1 MGVIILKVSYEKL
14 FKKLKEQ
21 EIKEKE
27 FQIMA
32 GFSGNIM
39 TRMRRNQYVSL
50 ESIQSVC
57 HVLDCKVEDVLD
69 FIND

>member
-1 MGVIILKVSYEKL
+1 MSINYDKL
-14 FKKLKEQ
+14 FDTLKDRQ
-21 EIKEKE
+21 IKEKE

-50 ESIQSVC
+50 ESVQTMC
-57 HVLDCKVEDVLD
+57 RVLDCSVEDIIE
-69 FIND
+69 FID

>member
-1 MGVIILKVSYEKL
+1 MGINYEKL
-14 FKKLKEQ
+14 FDILRARQ
-21 EIKEKE
+21 IKEKD

-50 ESIQSVC
+50 ESVQTMC
-57 HVLDCKVEDVLD
+57 HVLNCKVEDIVD
-69 FIND
+69 FIQD

>member
-1 MGVIILKVSYEKL
+1 MGINYDKL
-14 FKKLKEQ
+14 FNILRERK
-21 EIKEKE
+21 IKEKE

-50 ESIQSVC
+50 ESVQSIC
-57 HVLDCKVEDVLD
+57 QVLDCKVEDVLD
-69 FIND
+69 FIQE